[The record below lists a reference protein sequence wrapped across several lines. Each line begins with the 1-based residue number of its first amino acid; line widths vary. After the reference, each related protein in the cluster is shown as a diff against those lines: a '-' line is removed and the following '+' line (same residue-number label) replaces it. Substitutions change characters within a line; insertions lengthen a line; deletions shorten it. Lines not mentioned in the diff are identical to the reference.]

1 MAPGNSS
8 TYIVCCPLD
17 DLGIDI
23 DIDIDTEW
31 HLVTP
36 PPTLLVA
43 HHWMISV
50 LIVGSCLKTQMTE
63 GHCKAMLYQNHAL
76 LIINLSAHFF
86 LSFPNKMDTCVTTPI
101 SHTDS
106 QDEVFG
112 YFQSKESGEG

>member
-63 GHCKAMLYQNHAL
+63 GQGKAMLYQIHKIHAL

-86 LSFPNKMDTCVTTPI
+86 LSMSQQNGHLRDNPHFPYR
-101 SHTDS
+101 
-106 QDEVFG
+106 QAG
-112 YFQSKESGEG
+112 